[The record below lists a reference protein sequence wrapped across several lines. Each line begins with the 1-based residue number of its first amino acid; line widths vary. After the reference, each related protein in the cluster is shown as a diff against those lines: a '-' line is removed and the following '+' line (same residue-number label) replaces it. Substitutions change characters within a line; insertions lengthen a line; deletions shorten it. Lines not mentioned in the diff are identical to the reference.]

1 MSIKTI
7 GELYS
12 VDGELLSRQYKQHIS
27 GFKEWKLRD
36 TAEEYVLFPDNIGTH
51 LSIDET
57 CLSHDELYTIVTNK
71 EFKGKKGSLVAMIK
85 GTKAEVV
92 IDVIKKISVG
102 KRSVVKEVTL
112 DLSPSMQLIVKRS
125 FPCAIQVSD
134 RFHVQKLLG
143 EALEEIRIKHRW
155 KAIEA
160 ENEKIKLDR
169 SRKQQYIPK
178 TYENGET
185 RKQLLARSKY
195 LLLMHCSK
203 WSKVQQRRA
212 EVLFN
217 LYPDIKECYDR
228 YLELVDIYNI
238 KTDNRPTLM
247 TKLARWYDRVEKMK
261 LKCFNTVL
269 QTFMNNY
276 QTILNYFDNRST
288 NASAE
293 SFNAKVK
300 AFRTQF
306 RGVRDIPFFIFRLT
320 KIFA

>member
-7 GELYS
+7 GELYR
-12 VDGELLSRQYKQHIS
+12 VDGDLLSRQYKQHIS
-27 GFKEWKLRD
+27 GFEDWELREK
-36 TAEEYVLFPDNIGTH
+36 AEEYVLFPNNIGSH

-71 EFKGKKGSLVAMIK
+71 AFKGKKGSLVAMIK
-85 GTKAEVV
+85 GTKADVV
-92 IDVIKKISVG
+92 IDVLKKISIG
-102 KRSVVKEVTL
+102 KRSLVKEVTL

-143 EALEEIRIKHRW
+143 EAMEDIRIKHRW
-155 KAIEA
+155 EAIEA
-160 ENEKIKLDR
+160 ENEKIKLGR
-169 SRKQQYIPK
+169 SQKRQYIPK

-185 RKQLLARSKY
+185 RKQLLARSKH

-203 WSKVQQRRA
+203 WSNVQQKRA

-217 LYPDIKECYDR
+217 LYPDIKECYDK
-228 YLELVDIYNI
+228 YLELVDIYNL
-238 KTDNRPTLM
+238 KTNNRPTLM
-247 TKLARWYDRVEKMK
+247 MKLARWYDRVEKMK

-293 SFNAKVK
+293 SFNANVK
-300 AFRTQF
+300 AFRAQF
-306 RGVRDIPFFIFRLT
+306 RGVRDIPFFIFRLS

>member
-7 GELYS
+7 GEMYG
-12 VDGELLSRQYKQHIS
+12 VDGDLLARQYKHHIS
-27 GFKEWKLRD
+27 GFLDWEYRK
-36 TAEEYVLFPDNIGTH
+36 TAEEYILFPDNIGPH

-71 EFKGKKGSLVAMIK
+71 DFKGKKGSLVAMVR
-85 GTKAEVV
+85 GTKAEIVT
-92 IDVIKKISVG
+92 DVLKKISAG
-102 KRSVVKEVTL
+102 KRSKVKEVTL
-112 DLSPSMQLIVKRS
+112 DLSPSMQLIVKRA

-143 EALEEIRIKHRW
+143 EALEDIRIKHRW
-155 KAIEA
+155 ETIDA
-160 ENEKIKLDR
+160 ENEKIKLDKIQKR
-169 SRKQQYIPK
+169 QYIPK

-185 RKQLLARSKY
+185 KRQILARSKH
-195 LLLMHCSK
+195 LLLMHSSK
-203 WSKVQQRRA
+203 WSLVQQARA
-212 EVLFN
+212 DVLFR

-228 YLELVDIYNI
+228 YLELVQIYNQR
-238 KTDNRPTLM
+238 TNDRPKLM
-247 TKLARWYDRVEKMK
+247 TELAKWYDRVAKMN
-261 LKCFNTVL
+261 LKGFNTVL
-269 QTFMNNY
+269 QTFSNNY

-306 RGVRDIPFFIFRLT
+306 RGVRDIPFFIFRLA

>member
-7 GELYS
+7 GQMYC
-12 VDGELLSRQYKQHIS
+12 VDGDLLARQYKQHIS
-27 GFKEWKLRD
+27 GFKDWELRD
-36 TAEEYVLFPDNIGTH
+36 TAEEYVLFPENIGTH

-71 EFKGKKGSLVAMIK
+71 AFRGKKGSLVAMVK

-92 IDVIKKISVG
+92 TDVLRKISAG
-102 KRSVVKEVTL
+102 KRSLVKEVTL
-112 DLSPSMQLIVKRS
+112 DLSPSMQLIVRRC

-155 KAIEA
+155 EAIEA
-160 ENEKIKLDR
+160 ENDRIKLER
-169 SRKQQYIPK
+169 SQKRQYTPK

-185 RKQLLARSKY
+185 RRQLLARSKH

-203 WSKVQQRRA
+203 WSEVQQKRA
-212 EVLFN
+212 EVLFS

-228 YLELVDIYNI
+228 YLELVQIYNLRI
-238 KTDNRPTLM
+238 NDRPTLM
-247 TKLARWYDRVEKMK
+247 TKLARWYDRVYKMK

-300 AFRTQF
+300 AFRAQF
-306 RGVRDIPFFIFRLT
+306 RGVRDIPFFIFRLA

>member
-1 MSIKTI
+1 M
-7 GELYS
+7 
-12 VDGELLSRQYKQHIS
+12 V
-27 GFKEWKLRD
+27 
-36 TAEEYVLFPDNIGTH
+36 
-51 LSIDET
+51 
-57 CLSHDELYTIVTNK
+57 
-71 EFKGKKGSLVAMIK
+71 K

-92 IDVIKKISVG
+92 IDVLRKISAG
-102 KRSVVKEVTL
+102 RRSLVKEVTL
-112 DLSPSMQLIVKRS
+112 DLSPSMQLIVRRC

-155 KAIEA
+155 EAIES
-160 ENEKIKLDR
+160 ENERIKLER
-169 SRKQQYIPK
+169 SQKRQYVPR

-185 RKQLLARSKY
+185 RRQLLARSKH
-195 LLLMHCSK
+195 LLLMHKSK
-203 WSKVQQRRA
+203 WTEVQIKRA
-212 EVLFN
+212 EVLFR

-228 YLELVDIYNI
+228 YLELVDIYNL
-238 KTDNRPTLM
+238 KTDHRPTLM
-247 TKLARWYDRVEKMK
+247 TKLARWYDRVWKMG

-300 AFRTQF
+300 AFRAQF
-306 RGVRDIPFFIFRLT
+306 RGVRDIPFFIFRLA

>member
-7 GELYS
+7 GELYN
-12 VDGELLSRQYKQHIS
+12 VDGDLLARQYKHHIS
-27 GFKEWKLRD
+27 GFEDWEYHD
-36 TAEEYVLFPDNIGTH
+36 TAEEYVLFPENMGTH
-51 LSIDET
+51 LSIDES

-71 EFKGKKGSLVAMIK
+71 AFKGRKGSLVAMIR

-92 IDVIKKISVG
+92 IEVLKKISAG
-102 KRSVVKEVTL
+102 KRSQVKEVTL
-112 DLSPSMQLIVKRS
+112 DLSPSMQLIVKRA

-155 KAIEA
+155 EVIEQ
-160 ENEKIKLDR
+160 ENERIKLER
-169 SRKQQYIPK
+169 SQKRQYVPK
-178 TYENGET
+178 TYDNGET
-185 RKQLLARSKY
+185 RRQILARSKH
-195 LLLMHCSK
+195 LLLMHKSK
-203 WSKVQQRRA
+203 WTEVQIKRA
-212 EVLFN
+212 EVLFK
-217 LYPDIKECYDR
+217 LYPDIKDCYDR
-228 YLELVDIYNI
+228 YLELVDIYNLQ
-238 KTDNRPTLM
+238 TNHRPTLM
-247 TKLARWYDRVEKMK
+247 TKLARWYDRVWKMG

-300 AFRTQF
+300 AFRSQF
-306 RGVRDIPFFIFRLT
+306 RGVRDISFFIFRLA

>member
-1 MSIKTI
+1 MSIRTI
-7 GELYS
+7 GELYC

-27 GFKEWKLRD
+27 GFKEWELCN
-36 TAEEYVLFPDNIGTH
+36 TAEDYILFPDNIGTR

-71 EFKGKKGSLVAMIK
+71 AFKGKKGSLVAMIK

-92 IDVIKKISVG
+92 IDVLKKISVG
-102 KRSVVKEVTL
+102 KRSIVKEVTL

-169 SRKQQYIPK
+169 SRKRQYIPK

-185 RKQLLARSKY
+185 RKQLLARSKH

-228 YLELVDIYNI
+228 YLELVNIYNL
-238 KTDNRPTLM
+238 KTDNRPILM

-300 AFRTQF
+300 AFRAQF